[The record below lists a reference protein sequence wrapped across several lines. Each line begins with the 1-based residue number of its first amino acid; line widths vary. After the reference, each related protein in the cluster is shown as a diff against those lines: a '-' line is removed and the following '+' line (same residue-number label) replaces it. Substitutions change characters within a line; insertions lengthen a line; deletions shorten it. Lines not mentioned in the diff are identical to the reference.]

1 MRASARLEVL
11 ARQKDGR
18 AEEREPPRRSLV
30 SAVVSD
36 ESEGRRKKK
45 KHAKTKTRRLSDSH
59 TASNTLTSPLRV
71 CMLLLAHRLALSEPY
86 GQTHLN

>member
-45 KHAKTKTRRLSDSH
+45 KKTQKQKHADCLTVTQHQTHSRLLFGSACCCSH
-59 TASNTLTSPLRV
+59 TGWRSLSPTVR
-71 CMLLLAHRLALSEPY
+71 R
-86 GQTHLN
+86 T